1 VSVLDPPRTDRD
13 ALLRY
18 LVEFRAGAIY
28 GTFVN
33 ETRLATGV
41 PAATTATAWA
51 SVS

>member
-1 VSVLDPPRTDRD
+1 MSVPDPPRTDRD

-18 LVEFRAGAIY
+18 LVEFRAGAKIY

-41 PAATTATAWA
+41 PAATPGM
-51 SVS
+51 S